1 MLTGSRRSWISR
13 ASYPGALIGRS
24 GLGLSSFPEAC
35 SYLSRFTSYPATHC
49 IPARP
54 ITADSPPGTAAVC

>member
-35 SYLSRFTSYPATHC
+35 FYLCLIDPYPATHSR
-49 IPARP
+49 PARP